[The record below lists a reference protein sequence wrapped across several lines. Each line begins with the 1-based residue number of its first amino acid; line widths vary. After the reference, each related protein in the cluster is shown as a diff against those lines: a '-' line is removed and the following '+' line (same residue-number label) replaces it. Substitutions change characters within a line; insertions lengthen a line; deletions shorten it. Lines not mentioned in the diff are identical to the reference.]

1 MIRLVKLITE
11 KRSHADKNVK
21 KSVLDQLEKYKDDPS
36 YFVSFTNIE
45 KIGINPVNKFSTPT
59 GVYSY
64 NLKDLWN
71 DWVDGD
77 DFFGKD
83 RPYVNLIK
91 LDTDKVLDMDSYK
104 LNKKDL
110 TFLKKK
116 YDEHK
121 KNDLSFSDWIK
132 KIKSN
137 NSKDTLYKVKTDG
150 GLMWKAT
157 EELSKLIKNDDKNNT
172 TAWNGLIRDM
182 GYETVVDKKS
192 TIHLLQSS
200 QAVFLTPKAYDVV
213 DRYENKTYDRKTDN
227 KDKKKIDDYW
237 GTDKQPFH
245 RPGVNPTVDL
255 VVKYNDGKNK
265 KILLI
270 KRGENSKAEAGKW
283 ALPGGFHDSN
293 EPIGKP
299 WKPGRETAEQAAIRE
314 LTEETGLYIA
324 NVKDLASRMKK
335 VGVYE
340 GGGRDPRD
348 NKEAWSKS
356 TTFTIELTPEDG
368 VKFDSVS
375 GKDDA
380 QDAKWFDEDKLPELA
395 FDHKKIINKAL
406 KIKTSPEPKKSS
418 DKETK
423 KDIFGNDV
431 KDAKKIDIKDI
442 PKKDLEKKIK
452 NPDTDK
458 MIKVQSALNYDDS
471 KKVYQAALNMLK
483 KNKK

>member
-1 MIRLVKLITE
+1 MIKLIQLLTE

-21 KSVLDQLEKYKDDPS
+21 QSVLDQLEKYKDDPS

-45 KIGINPVNKFSTPT
+45 KIGVNPINKFSTPT

-71 DWVDGD
+71 DWVNGD

-91 LDTDKVLDMDSYK
+91 LDTDKVLDIQSYK

-110 TFLKKK
+110 NFLKKK
-116 YDEHK
+116 YDENK
-121 KNDLSFSDWIK
+121 KSNLSFSDFIK
-132 KIKSN
+132 KIKEDNSN
-137 NSKDTLYKVKTDG
+137 DVLYKIKTDG
-150 GLMWKAT
+150 SLLWKVT
-157 EELSKLIKNDDKNNT
+157 EEISKLIKNDDKNNT
-172 TAWNGLIRDM
+172 AIWNGLLRDM
-182 GYETVVDKKS
+182 GYESVVDKKS

-200 QAVFLTPKAYDVV
+200 QAVFLTPKSYKLV
-213 DRYENKTYDRKTDN
+213 DRLQNKTYDKKSNN
-227 KDKKKIDDYW
+227 KKSADKYW

-245 RPGVNPTVDL
+245 RPGANPTVDL
-255 VVKYNDGKNK
+255 VVKYNDGKSTK
-265 KILLI
+265 VLLI
-270 KRGENSKAEAGKW
+270 KRGSNAKAEANKW

-293 EPIGKP
+293 EPIGKH

-324 NVKDLASRMKK
+324 NVKDLSSRLKK
-335 VGVYE
+335 VGVFE
-340 GGGRDPRD
+340 GNNRDPRD

-356 TTFTIELTPEDG
+356 TTFTIELTPDDG
-368 VKFDSVS
+368 VKIDSVS

-380 QDAKWFDEDKLPELA
+380 QDAKWFDEDNLPELA
-395 FDHKKIINKAL
+395 FDHKKIITKAL
-406 KIKTSPEPKKSS
+406 KIKTNTNSKK
-418 DKETK
+418 DKDNK
-423 KDIFGNDV
+423 ADSDIFGNKLNGDN
-431 KDAKKIDIKDI
+431 KIDINSL

-452 NPDTDK
+452 NPDTNK
-458 MIKVQSALNYDDS
+458 MIKIKSALKYDDS

-483 KNKK
+483 K